1 MESTQST
8 AVRPGFPGV
17 LKSVDAWGWYAFLVG
32 LAVQTS
38 TAATSVLAVLAVV
51 WMFMHPRDAI
61 AAWSAA
67 EARWPIRALV
77 ALILAVLL
85 GVPVALGLG
94 YTPWPMLVKHLPLLF
109 FFGFFALL
117 QSPVRRSMVMAGFIV
132 GALLAL
138 ATSLASA
145 VHGVPWMNGSP
156 GDFNTFRRH
165 AEHNI
170 FVGLG
175 AFLLVVSLLE
185 RPNLDKRWQWAG
197 WLVFWLACFDI
208 LYLVQGRTGQIV
220 LIPLWLWIVASQL
233 RRRQPLLAA
242 ISVAV
247 VIASIFPGLGGH
259 KSATQSGIEMAGQD
273 IATYQEG
280 RAKTSVAYRLDF
292 VKTTWAMIRERPVL
306 GYGTGGFIPGYRD
319 YVRLHD
325 PEQATTD
332 NPHTDYLFYW
342 AEAGLPGLVAVLA
355 LYAGTLALAWRTG
368 GLRGIALAAL
378 AVSWAVASLAYSM
391 LLDQP
396 TRYAFLALLAA
407 LASGPLPFGERR
419 PQDTGQ
425 TGSVVTR
432 LRSP

>member
-1 MESTQST
+1 M
-8 AVRPGFPGV
+8 

-38 TAATSVLAVLAVV
+38 TAATSVLATLAVV
-51 WMFMHPRDAI
+51 WMLAHRQDSLS
-61 AAWSAA
+61 AWSAA
-67 EARWPIRALV
+67 DARWPVGTVAALV
-77 ALILAVLL
+77 VAVLV
-85 GVPVALGLG
+85 GVPVALWLG
-94 YTPWPMLVKHLPLLF
+94 YAPWPMLAKHLPLVF
-109 FFGFFALL
+109 FFAFFALL
-117 QSPVRRSMVMAGFIV
+117 QTPTRRAMVVAGFIA

-145 VHGVPWMNGSP
+145 VHGTPWMNGSP

-175 AFLLVVSLLE
+175 AFLLVIALLE
-185 RPNLDKRWQWAG
+185 RPQLARGWRWAG
-197 WLVFWLACFDI
+197 WVAFWVACFDI

-220 LIPLWLWIVASQL
+220 LIPLWLWIVFSL
-233 RRRQPLLAA
+233 IRRRQPLLAA

-247 VIASIFPGLGGH
+247 VVASIFPGLGGH

-280 RAKTSVAYRLDF
+280 RATTSVAYRLDF
-292 VKTTWAMIRERPVL
+292 VKTTWAMIRERPLL

-319 YVRLHD
+319 FVKAHD
-325 PEQATTD
+325 PEQAATD
-332 NPHTDYLFYW
+332 NPHSDYLFYW
-342 AEAGLPGLVAVLA
+342 AEAGLPGLLAVVG
-355 LYAGTLALAWRTG
+355 LYAGALFLAWRTG
-368 GLRGIALAAL
+368 GLRGVALAAL
-378 AVSWAVASLAYSM
+378 AVSWAVAGLAYSM

-407 LASGPLPFGERR
+407 LARGPLPFGERSPR
-419 PQDTGQ
+419 AGDQ